1 MDDANHRLIQ
11 ERAYQIWLREGCPD
25 GRDREHWRQAEEEVA
40 QEYHASN
47 VRPDKRADSS
57 QQPQSSTP
65 TAHGA
70 DSQPR
75 PNSQA
80 SASTPH
86 VDAPSAATPAADGSS
101 PKKRASRAKLKE
113 DPGAAT
119 KGKPSKKQAG
129 DGAIREPPR
138 K

>member
-1 MDDANHRLIQ
+1 MVDDANHRLIQ
-11 ERAYQIWLREGCPD
+11 ERAYQIWLREGRPH
-25 GRDREHWRQAEEEVA
+25 GRDQDHWRQAEQEVA
-40 QEYHASN
+40 KQYHASDA
-47 VRPDKRADSS
+47 RPDTSARPKPDSQTTS
-57 QQPQSSTP
+57 P

-75 PNSQA
+75 PDGQMS
-80 SASTPH
+80 H
-86 VDAPSAATPAADGSS
+86 VDSPSGATPAGSAGTGEA